1 MNSDP
6 VYVSFALS
14 VFFLSW
20 CSLRAV
26 SGGMPDAGATKVSI
40 LFFRPIVNPFI
51 LTFYKDARPSV
62 FSSSTLIPNLTDI
75 VALCFYGF
83 AIMTVGKGA

>member
-1 MNSDP
+1 

-20 CSLRAV
+20 YSLR
-26 SGGMPDAGATKVSI
+26 GRFRRDAGFGRNKSKYIIFSPNRQPFYT
-40 LFFRPIVNPFI
+40 FI

-62 FSSSTLIPNLTDI
+62 FSSSTLITNLTDI